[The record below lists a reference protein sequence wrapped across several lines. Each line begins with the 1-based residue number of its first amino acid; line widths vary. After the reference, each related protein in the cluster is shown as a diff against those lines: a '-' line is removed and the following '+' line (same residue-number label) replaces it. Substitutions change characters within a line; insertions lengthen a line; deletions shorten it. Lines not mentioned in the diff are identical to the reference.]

1 MTSPYPSQQHLDGFI
16 GKLVQEVA
24 SAKVEAS
31 RHIVFLQGEHGL
43 NRHDTDRELP
53 FRQESN
59 FHYLTGSLIA
69 SSTLVVDI
77 NIEGGKLG
85 STTRKLFI
93 PEATAEASLWSIP
106 PPSLDVAAEQCG
118 FSKDEMGYSG
128 EEDEKYVKELL
139 GNAEKTT
146 LVHVMSTNPLE
157 PLYPQVPSWLGQLF
171 DAKDEHAPFFTSEYL
186 LRALHRARLI
196 KTRQEIEYIREAN
209 RITSGAHEVV
219 MRELGRFARRRDVN
233 TVGKDGKVSGTKRTG
248 KEGLTEWEIESEADA
263 EAVFVATCKRSGAG
277 QAYLPIVASGSRAST
292 LHYVYVNRAFA
303 DAQHNC

>member
-1 MTSPYPSQQHLDGFI
+1 MNSPYPSQQHLDRFI
-16 GKLVQEVA
+16 TELVGEVA
-24 SAKVEAS
+24 SAKVDAT
-31 RHIVFLQGEHGL
+31 RHIIFLQGEHGL

-69 SSTLVVDI
+69 SSTLVIDLAV
-77 NIEGGKLG
+77 EGGKPG
-85 STTRKLFI
+85 PATRKLFI

-106 PPSLDVAAEQCG
+106 PPSLDVAASQCG
-118 FSKDEMGYSG
+118 FSREDMGYSG
-128 EEDEKYVKELL
+128 AEDEQYVKELL

-146 LVHVMSTNPLE
+146 LVHVISTKPLE
-157 PLYPQVPSWLGQLF
+157 PLYPQVPSWLCELF

-196 KTRQEIEYIREAN
+196 KTPQEIEYIREAN

-233 TVGKDGKVSGTKRTG
+233 VVGPDGKVSTNKRTG

-263 EAVFVATCKRSGAG
+263 EAVFVATCKRAGAG

-292 LHYVYVNRAFA
+292 LHYV
-303 DAQHNC
+303 

>member
-1 MTSPYPSQQHLDGFI
+1 MNSPYPSQQHLDRLI
-16 GKLVQEVA
+16 KELVQEVA
-24 SAKVEAS
+24 STKVEAS

-59 FHYLTGSLIA
+59 FHYLTGGLVA
-69 SSTLVVDI
+69 SSTLIVDLPL
-77 NIEGGKLG
+77 EGGKPG
-85 STTRKLFI
+85 SVARKLFI

-106 PPSLDVAAEQCG
+106 PPSLDVAATRCG
-118 FSKDEMGYSG
+118 FSRTDMGYSG
-128 EEDEKYVKELL
+128 EEDEQYLKELL

-146 LVHVMSTNPLE
+146 LVHVLSTKPLD
-157 PLYPQVPSWLGQLF
+157 PLYPQFPSWLSEMF
-171 DAKDEHAPFFTSEYL
+171 DSKDERAPFFTSEYL

-196 KTRQEIEYIREAN
+196 KTPQEIEYIREAN

-233 TVGKDGKVSGTKRTG
+233 TVGPDGKVSVTKRTG
-248 KEGLTEWEIESEADA
+248 KEGLAEWEIESEADA
-263 EAVFVATCKRSGAG
+263 EAVFVATCKRAGAD

-292 LHYVYVNRAFA
+292 LHYV
-303 DAQHNC
+303 